1 MREPGEDERTGGLY
15 EASTSTKPRR
25 RSSENRRRQGSTA
38 RVTRLG
44 YEGEGDDDSMRLL
57 RRVGIP
63 LPHTNAQL
71 A

>member
-1 MREPGEDERTGGLY
+1 MREPGEDEQEDY

-25 RSSENRRRQGSTA
+25 RSSENRRQGSTA

-63 LPHTNAQL
+63 LPHTNVQL